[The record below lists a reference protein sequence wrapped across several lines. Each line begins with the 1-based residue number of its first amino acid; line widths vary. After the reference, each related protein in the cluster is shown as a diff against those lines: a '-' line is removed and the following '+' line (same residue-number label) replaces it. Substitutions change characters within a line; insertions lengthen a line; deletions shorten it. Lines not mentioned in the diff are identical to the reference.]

1 MFQLKRIQIFVKYYI
16 ILDGDTNVKCLIIY
30 EHCDFEGPSK
40 LLYPN
45 RFEAGPPNE
54 FRSFELCRDT
64 KLIEIIIEGHVQEK
78 MFVSQSVECLPSP
91 FFVDEI
97 IIM

>member
-1 MFQLKRIQIFVKYYI
+1 MPLYVLYYF

-64 KLIEIIIEGHVQEK
+64 KLIEIVIEGHVQEK
-78 MFVSQSVECLPSP
+78 MFVS
-91 FFVDEI
+91 
-97 IIM
+97 

>member
-1 MFQLKRIQIFVKYYI
+1 M
-16 ILDGDTNVKCLIIY
+16 IIY

-97 IIM
+97 IIMWNYNIKLIIIL